1 MKKTMFLIAFITG
14 ILFVTSCT
22 TVSFNPEEDR
32 TEELMRAYSAEWT
45 FDQSLNITRD
55 TRQSQCISFL
65 FIIWFLLFNK
75 FWKVR

>member
-1 MKKTMFLIAFITG
+1 MKKTMLLIAFITG

-55 TRQSQCISFL
+55 TQQSAMYL
-65 FIIWFLLFNK
+65 FFIYYLIFTF
-75 FWKVR
+75 

>member
-1 MKKTMFLIAFITG
+1 MKKTMPLIAFITG

-55 TRQSQCISFL
+55 TQQSAMYL
-65 FIIWFLLFNK
+65 FFIYYLIFTF
-75 FWKVR
+75 

>member
-55 TRQSQCISFL
+55 TQQSAMYL
-65 FIIWFLLFNK
+65 FFIYYLIFTF
-75 FWKVR
+75 

>member
-1 MKKTMFLIAFITG
+1 MKKTMLLIAFITG

-32 TEELMRAYSAEWT
+32 TEELMRAYSAEWM

-55 TRQSQCISFL
+55 TRICDVSL
-65 FIIWFLLFNK
+65 FIYYLIFTF
-75 FWKVR
+75 